1 MSFDWFSRKRQA
13 KELSQELESHLAMA
27 TADRVQRGEPS
38 LLAAQAA
45 QREMGNFLLIREVT
59 QDMWGGRWWGDL
71 LEDVQHGLRVL
82 WKNPRFLAVATLTLA
97 LGIGANTALF
107 SIVNGVLLNPLP
119 YPHPEELVTLHE
131 SKPNFSTGSISFPN
145 FLDWQKDNQTFSSM
159 AVARGASFIVTGL
172 GEAEQVDAQFVSA
185 DFFRQLGV
193 EPVIGRDF
201 APREDLVGAAPV
213 AMITDG
219 FWKRKFASASDVI
232 GKSLALDGKGY
243 TIIGVVP
250 ANFDLLGTLRT
261 RELYVPVGQWSNP
274 ILMNRSAG
282 LGFHGIGR
290 LKPGATIAQARADM
304 ERVTRNLAEAYPDS
318 DKGIGAA
325 LIPLRERVLGQVQP
339 FLLLLFGAVGF
350 VLLIAG
356 VNVANLLLARS
367 TGRAHEF
374 AIRMALGAGRGRILR
389 QLLTESL
396 LLAAIGGG
404 LGVSLAAF
412 GTRAALRVLPETLPR
427 AAEVGMDGR
436 VLIFA
441 AAISLLAGIGFGL
454 LPALKISRS
463 GAPTALKEGGRG
475 GSGTRHRMQ
484 RTLVA
489 VEMALAL
496 VLLIGAGL
504 MIRSLGALWN
514 VSPGFESK
522 NVLTFGFAL
531 PSAMNGASSD
541 AVRAALR
548 DVHEQFAAVAG
559 IQAVSFSW
567 GAVPL
572 SSDDEWLF
580 WIDGQPKPANEN
592 EMNWALNY
600 VVEQDYLK
608 VMGIPLKRGRFF
620 TSQDDE
626 RGQRVAVIDE
636 ALASKFFAGQD
647 PIGKRLHLNNGG
659 DQVAEIVGVVGH
671 VKQWSLDA
679 DQKESLQAQLYTPL
693 MQLPDK
699 AMAQSV
705 SGIGVLV
712 RSLNSASLF
721 DSIRRASREM
731 SGQQAVFGAQS
742 MKEIIANSLSERR
755 FSMILLGIF
764 AAVSLLLAS
773 VGIYGVISYVVGE
786 RTQEIGVRIA
796 MGAQPSEVLALVLYQ
811 GLAMAAL
818 GAAVGLAAALP
829 LTRLLHSLL
838 FSISAADPVTYVC
851 VVALLLGVSIAA
863 CWMPAH
869 RAARMNPVDALRYE

>member
-1 MSFDWFSRKRQA
+1 MSFHWFGRKRRTE
-13 KELSQELESHLAMA
+13 ELNEELESHLAMA
-27 TADRVQRGEPS
+27 TEDRLQRGERQID
-38 LLAAQAA
+38 AANAA
-45 QREMGNFLLIREVT
+45 RREMGNFVLIREVT
-59 QDMWGGRWWGDL
+59 EDMWGGRWWRDL
-71 LEDVQHGLRVL
+71 LEDVQFGLRVL
-82 WKNPRFLAVATLTLA
+82 WKSPRFLAVAVLTLA

-159 AVARGASFIVTGL
+159 AVQRGTSFILTGL
-172 GEAEQVDAQFVSA
+172 GEAEQIDAQFVSS

-193 EPVIGRDF
+193 VPATGRDF
-201 APREDLVGAAPV
+201 APGEDLVGAAPV
-213 AMITDG
+213 AMITAG
-219 FWKRKFASASDVI
+219 FRKRKFGSASDVI
-232 GKSLALDGKGY
+232 GKSITLDGKGY

-250 ANFDLLGTLRT
+250 ANFDLLGTMRS
-261 RELYVPVGQWSNP
+261 RELFVPVGQWSNP
-274 ILMNRSAG
+274 ILMNRAAG

-290 LKPGATIAQARADM
+290 LKPGVTVAQARGDM
-304 ERVTRNLAEAYPDS
+304 ERVTRNLAQAYPDS

-325 LIPLRERVLGQVQP
+325 LIPLRERVLGQVEP
-339 FLLLLFGAVGF
+339 FLYLLFGAVGF

-404 LGVSLAAF
+404 LGVLLAGF
-412 GTRAALRVLPETLPR
+412 GTKAALRVLPETLPR
-427 AAEVGMDGR
+427 AAEVGIDMR
-436 VLIFA
+436 VLFFA
-441 AAISLLAGIGFGL
+441 AGISLLVGIGFGL
-454 LPALKISRS
+454 LPALKISKS
-463 GAPTALKEGGRG
+463 GAQTALKEGGRG
-475 GSGTRHRMQ
+475 GSGTRHRVQ
-484 RTLVA
+484 RALVA
-489 VEMALAL
+489 AEIALAL

-504 MIRSLGALWN
+504 MIRTLGALWN
-514 VSPGFESK
+514 INPGFEPK

-531 PSAMNGASSD
+531 PSAMNGASAES
-541 AVRAALR
+541 VRAALR
-548 DVHEQFAAVAG
+548 EVHEKFAAAPG

-567 GAVPL
+567 GALPL
-572 SSDDEWLF
+572 STDDEWLF
-580 WIDGQPKPANEN
+580 WIDGQPKPANDN
-592 EMNWALNY
+592 DMNWALNY
-600 VVEQDYLK
+600 VVEPDYLRI
-608 VMGIPLKRGRFF
+608 MGIPLKSGRFF

-626 RGQRVAVIDE
+626 RGHKVAVIDE
-636 ALASKFFAGQD
+636 ALADKFFPSID
-647 PIGKRLHLNNGG
+647 PVGKRLHLNNGG

-699 AMAQSV
+699 AMTQSA

-712 RSLNSASLF
+712 RSRNSGSVF
-721 DSIRRASREM
+721 DSVRRASTEM
-731 SGQQAVFGAQS
+731 SNQQVLFGAQS

-764 AAVSLLLAS
+764 AGVALILAS
-773 VGIYGVISYVVGE
+773 VGIYGVISYVVGQ

-796 MGAQPSEVLALVLYQ
+796 MGAQRGEVLRLVLRQ
-811 GLAMAAL
+811 GVAMAAL
-818 GAAVGLAAALP
+818 GAGIGLAAALP
-829 LTRLLHSLL
+829 LTRFMRNLL
-838 FSISAADPVTYVC
+838 FAITAADPLTYFC
-851 VVALLLGVSIAA
+851 VVALLLGVSLAA
-863 CWMPAH
+863 CWMPAY